1 MLYDYYKLYKWE
13 IELFL
18 KKYEHLPRNK
28 TPEGFSLAKQNNNL
42 KFKLCKLNRV
52 EKWTL
57 KKKITETTNGVVSQQ
72 KKNNNNNK
80 QIQVSIPK
88 WHYLK

>member
-57 KKKITETTNGVVSQQ
+57 KKK
-72 KKNNNNNK
+72 NN
-80 QIQVSIPK
+80 
-88 WHYLK
+88 